1 MLKKTVT
8 YTDFDGLER
17 TEDIFFNLSK
27 AEIMKM
33 QLSVDG
39 GLDAKIQK
47 IIKNKDIPA
56 LTAVFTDLLSK
67 AYGIKSDDGKRF
79 IKSKELT
86 EEFEQTEAYS
96 QIFMELLTDDKAAA
110 EFINGIIPNDLA
122 KELAKAEKNGTLVP
136 SIEGK

>member
-17 TEDIFFNLSK
+17 TEDVYFNLSK

-67 AYGIKSDDGKRF
+67 AYGVKSDDGKRF

-110 EFINGIIPNDLA
+110 EFINGIIPKDLA
-122 KELAKAEKNGTLVP
+122 KELAKAEKEGTLVP
-136 SIEGK
+136 AIEKK